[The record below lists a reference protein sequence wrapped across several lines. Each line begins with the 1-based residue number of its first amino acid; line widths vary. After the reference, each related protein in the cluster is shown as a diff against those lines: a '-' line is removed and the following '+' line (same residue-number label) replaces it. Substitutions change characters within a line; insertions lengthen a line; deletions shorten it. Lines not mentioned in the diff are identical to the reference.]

1 MIPRALVRLAI
12 LGFVP
17 SIFMMTGTR
26 AQTSAA
32 DDGLEVERIFGVMP
46 NYGTVNYPTSRTP
59 ALTVKQ
65 KWLLAWRET
74 VDPFNFAN
82 AAIGAGL
89 SQMGDQT
96 PSYGEGM
103 GNYGKRYAAA
113 VADLSTQNMFSAG
126 VLASVLR
133 QDPRYFR
140 KGPEYS
146 PLYRV
151 GYSLSRVV
159 VARQDSGRATFN
171 TAGIGGMALGIAAS
185 NLYYPRASVKWEV
198 MSGRVVTSLTSNVI
212 GNLTSEFWP
221 DLQKFLHRHH
231 VPLT

>member
-1 MIPRALVRLAI
+1 MNGLHAQV
-12 LGFVP
+12 GP
-17 SIFMMTGTR
+17 S
-26 AQTSAA
+26 A
-32 DDGLEVERIFGVMP
+32 GLNTERIFGVLP
-46 NYGTVNYPTSRTP
+46 NYGTVYQPSPRTP
-59 ALTVKQ
+59 SLTKKQ
-65 KWLLAWRET
+65 KWLLAWKET

-82 AAIGAGL
+82 AALGAGL

-103 GNYGKRYAAA
+103 RNYGKRYAAA
-113 VADLSTQNMFSAG
+113 VADLATQNVFSAG
-126 VLASVLR
+126 VLATVLH

-140 KGPEYS
+140 RGAEFGV
-146 PLYRV
+146 LHRV

-159 VARQDSGRATFN
+159 VARQDSGRAAFN
-171 TAGIGGMALGIAAS
+171 ASAIGGMALGIAAS
-185 NLYYPRASVKWEV
+185 NLYYPRANVKWEV

-221 DLQKFLHRHH
+221 DIQKFLHRHR